1 MSAQPPSLTYA
12 EIDGLRIAQVVVGDG
27 PPVVMLHG
35 WGANI
40 GLLWPLGTALAAK
53 GYRVYMLDLP
63 GFGNSAPVPAPWFVA
78 DYANF
83 VLHFLDAHSLDRVH
97 LFGHSFGGR
106 VGLALGADHPGRLI
120 RMALADSAGVRPKV
134 SRAAQLRLDA
144 YKGVRDG
151 LARVGLRSLSERLR
165 GWYSDRYG
173 SADFNA
179 ATGIMRETFIRV
191 VNQDLL
197 PHAARVAVPTLLLWG
212 DQDQDTPLWQGQML
226 EKTIPDAGL
235 VVLKGAGHYS
245 YLDHLAQTVTVI
257 DYFYRQPG

>member
-1 MSAQPPSLTYA
+1 MSALSPSLTYA
-12 EIDGLRIAQVVVGDG
+12 EIDGVRIAQVVVGEG
-27 PPVVMLHG
+27 LPVVMLHG

-63 GFGNSAPVPAPWFVA
+63 GFGESAPVPAPWLVA

-83 VLHFLDAHSLDRVH
+83 VLRFMDTHSLDRVH

-106 VGLALGADHPGRLI
+106 LGLALGADHPQRLI
-120 RMALADSAGVRPKV
+120 RMVLANSAGVRLKA
-134 SRAAQLRLDA
+134 SWAAHLRLKV
-144 YKGVRDG
+144 YKGVRDS
-151 LARVGLRSLSERLR
+151 LAQVGARSLSERLR
-165 GWYSDRYG
+165 GWYSQRYG

-179 ATGIMRETFIRV
+179 ATGVMRETFVSV

-197 PHAARVAVPTLLLWG
+197 PYAARVAVPTLLLWG
-212 DQDQDTPLWQGQML
+212 DQDQDTPPWQGQVL

-257 DYFYRQPG
+257 DYFFRQPG